1 MQMKRMLLL
10 AVTVAT
16 LAFTASAAGGPP
28 VVNVT
33 DVTKNG
39 TDTFVDVN
47 PCTGDPAVIT
57 IRFNAIFHITI
68 FANGTV
74 HVTETTTGTF
84 LLDTIDPTKPDFS
97 GHFTQW
103 DGFNGNNRNAT
114 GTFTFTINGKGTD
127 GSTLRFHETA
137 HFTVNAN
144 GEVTVEFDKPTC
156 G

>member
-1 MQMKRMLLL
+1 MKRTLLLL
-10 AVTVAT
+10 ATIT
-16 LAFTASAAGGPP
+16 MLAFTASAAAGPP

-33 DVTKNG
+33 DVVKNG

-47 PCTGDPAVIT
+47 PCTGDLAEIT
-57 IRFNAIFHITI
+57 ITFNAVFHITI

-74 HVTETTTGTF
+74 HVTETTTGRF
-84 LLDTIDPTKPDFS
+84 LLDTLDPSKPDFS

-103 DGFNGNNRNAT
+103 DGFNGNNRNAA
-114 GTFTFTINGKGTD
+114 GTFTFTVNGTGTD
-127 GSTLRFHETA
+127 GSHLRFHETA

-144 GEVTVEFDKPTC
+144 GVMTVEFDRPTC